1 VLLTPGLAVAQPA
14 PDAKPTF
21 VIGKF
26 TTTLYGWLQGDFIHD
41 TQRVAVDSYGGNP
54 NLFLHGTQNTQNGDM
69 GRTVLSA
76 RSTRLGLRFAV
87 PATEGVKVS
96 GLFEMDFLGNQ
107 PGTPPRGST
116 TPSITEQAFLIQP
129 TPRLRQAHF
138 KLDTPYISLLVGQ
151 AWSLFGFQGSYLPT
165 SVQNQGLPGQLFARN
180 PQFRL
185 SRIFDT
191 APLSVEVA
199 AAVQRSPQFDSEF
212 PDLHGGVRL
221 TAKGWTG
228 LQNLGGTTTFVAPA
242 SIAVAGLVRQ
252 FKLATSLTTN
262 DTTTATGSGISV
274 NALLPVIPATQRGGF
289 ALSLLGEF
297 VNGTGISDMFLA
309 LNGGVLNIGQPAGIP
324 AASYAPF
331 QDLDFGLGAWTSA
344 GDSFQT
350 IDWRTALVGAQLFY
364 GPVIVAANYSNV
376 YSGNSYLFSGN
387 TWTRQWFADGVVLVD
402 VTSGV
407 RLGAEFARVMQ
418 TRNTGAVAN
427 NSRFQ
432 FTGWFLF

>member
-1 VLLTPGLAVAQPA
+1 VLVAPGLAVAQPA
-14 PDAKPTF
+14 PDVKPTF

-41 TQRVAVDSYGGNP
+41 TQRFAVDSYGGNP
-54 NLFLHGTQNTQNGDM
+54 TLGLHGTQTADM

-87 PATEGVKVS
+87 PATESMKLS
-96 GLFEMDFLGNQ
+96 ALFEMDFLGNQ
-107 PGTPPRGST
+107 PGTPPRGSSV
-116 TPSITEQAFLIQP
+116 PSITEQAFLIQP